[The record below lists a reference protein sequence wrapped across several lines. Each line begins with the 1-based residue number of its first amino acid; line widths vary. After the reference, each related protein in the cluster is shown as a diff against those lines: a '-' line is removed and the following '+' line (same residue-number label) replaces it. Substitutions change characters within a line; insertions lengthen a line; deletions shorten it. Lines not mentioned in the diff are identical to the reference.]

1 MKAPQL
7 RPRKLSIQKMIPNI
21 ITLGALA
28 SGMSAIKFA
37 ISEKWE
43 AAVIALVAAAFMDA
57 FDGAAARILKAT
69 SKLGAE
75 LDSLSDFV
83 SFGVAPAIVVYLWST
98 HDIGR
103 WGWFIALVYAMAL
116 ALRLARFNAMK
127 AEEDPNDPMT
137 KYFVGVPAPLDAI
150 LCVLPL
156 ILTFMFE
163 DHMPAWAPIF
173 HTPMITGTW
182 SLIIAA
188 LAVSHLPT
196 FSSKQIRIPYSMRV
210 PTLGLVTLMIA
221 GLINDPWP
229 TLTVLALIYVVS
241 IPMGFLHYNRKRSAI
256 ADGRADPDDHDTD
269 DDLG

>member
-1 MKAPQL
+1 MKSA

-127 AEEDPNDPMT
+127 VEEDQSNPLN

-156 ILTFMFE
+156 ILHFMFS
-163 DHMPAWAPIF
+163 DHLPAWAPMF
-173 HTPMITGTW
+173 QSPLITGIW
-182 SLIIAA
+182 SLVIAA
-188 LAVSHLPT
+188 LAVSHVPT
-196 FSSKQIRIPYSMRV
+196 FSSKQLRIPYSMRV
-210 PTLGLVTLMIA
+210 PALGLVTLMIA

-229 TLTVLALIYVVS
+229 TLTVLALMYVIS
-241 IPMGFLHYNRKRSAI
+241 IPIGILHYDRKAK
-256 ADGRADPDDHDTD
+256 ALEKGHQDPDDLDHDE
-269 DDLG
+269 

>member
-98 HDIGR
+98 HDIGPR
-103 WGWFIALVYAMAL
+103 GWFIALVYAMAFEL
-116 ALRLARFNAMK
+116 ALARFHAMK
-127 AEEDPNDPMT
+127 ADGDPHDPTT
-137 KYFVGVPAPLDAI
+137 KYFFGVPSPPHAI
-150 LCVLPL
+150 LCLPPQ
-156 ILTFMFE
+156 I
-163 DHMPAWAPIF
+163 
-173 HTPMITGTW
+173 
-182 SLIIAA
+182 
-188 LAVSHLPT
+188 PT
-196 FSSKQIRIPYSMRV
+196 FLFRV
-210 PTLGLVTLMIA
+210 P
-221 GLINDPWP
+221 
-229 TLTVLALIYVVS
+229 
-241 IPMGFLHYNRKRSAI
+241 IPA
-256 ADGRADPDDHDTD
+256 
-269 DDLG
+269 